1 MRIEQSLVTR
11 FVVSC
16 AVQLASATRKH
27 VATLQAVML
36 EGAAIA
42 KEQAIARYLKG
53 RVSVQTQPEIRF
65 KDYL

>member
-1 MRIEQSLVTR
+1 MKIEQSLVTR

-27 VATLQAVML
+27 VATLQAVIM

-42 KEQAIARYLKG
+42 KEQAIARHLKG
-53 RVSVQTQPEIRF
+53 RSSIQLHPEIRL